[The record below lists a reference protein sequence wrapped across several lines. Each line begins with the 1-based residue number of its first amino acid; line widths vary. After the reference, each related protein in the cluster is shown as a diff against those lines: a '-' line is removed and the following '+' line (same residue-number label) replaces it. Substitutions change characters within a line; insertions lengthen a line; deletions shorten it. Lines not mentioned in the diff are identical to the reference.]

1 MIVHSSDI
9 NLQQQSSAYAMVYA
23 DAVSA
28 HRSPPVRIASTGP
41 VPIGQ
46 PGATTAMPAT
56 SPAIKG
62 TAPCSISRAYG
73 SGGGVI
79 AQCDGQAVSVAWP
92 AAEDQSPAV
101 TSPGRSRSAREQAR
115 QVLLKFMEP
124 DRAAGGQ
131 SSVFGYVLLV
141 LSLVALCFYASTFR
155 PRDGQ

>member
-1 MIVHSSDI
+1 MIIHSSDI
-9 NLQQQSSAYAMVYA
+9 NLQHQSSAYAMVYA

-28 HRSPPVRIASTGP
+28 RQTPPLRVASNGPVAIGLPGDTIAVRSPS
-41 VPIGQ
+41 
-46 PGATTAMPAT
+46 
-56 SPAIKG
+56 IKG

-92 AAEDQSPAV
+92 EAEDLSPAAAS
-101 TSPGRSRSAREQAR
+101 TGNSHSPQEQAR

-131 SSVFGYVLLV
+131 SSVFAYVLLLSV
-141 LSLVALCFYASTFR
+141 LALCFYASSFR
-155 PRDGQ
+155 PRGDK

>member
-23 DAVSA
+23 DAVDA
-28 HRSPPVRIASTGP
+28 RQNPPLRVASTGP

-46 PGATTAMPAT
+46 ADATAPAT
-56 SPAIKG
+56 STAIKG
-62 TAPCSISRAYG
+62 IAPCAISRVYG

-79 AQCDGQAVSVAWP
+79 AQCDGQPVSVAWP
-92 AAEDQSPAV
+92 AAENLSPAFA
-101 TSPGRSRSAREQAR
+101 SGGHSHSAREQAR
-115 QVLLKFMEP
+115 QVLLRFMEP

-141 LSLVALCFYASTFR
+141 LSMVALCFYASTYR
-155 PRDGQ
+155 PRDGK